1 MRTGLPLTE
10 KHRRAWTAWVHIT
23 KLDPAL
29 RQDLLRNPS
38 EDFMVP
44 ASAALASHV
53 LLRRLRFS
61 EEESAE
67 NFEKL
72 VGRPVARVAAFYYA
86 VRDLE
91 KEEQMRMLDAFARKY
106 EVSRG

>member
-1 MRTGLPLTE
+1 MKTGLPITE
-10 KHRRAWTAWVHIT
+10 KHRASWTAWVHIT

-38 EDFMVP
+38 EEFLVP

-61 EEESAE
+61 EEEAAE
-67 NFEKL
+67 NFLKL
-72 VGRPVARVAAFYYA
+72 AGRPTARVAAFYYA
-86 VRDLE
+86 VQDLE

-106 EVSRG
+106 GRKEE